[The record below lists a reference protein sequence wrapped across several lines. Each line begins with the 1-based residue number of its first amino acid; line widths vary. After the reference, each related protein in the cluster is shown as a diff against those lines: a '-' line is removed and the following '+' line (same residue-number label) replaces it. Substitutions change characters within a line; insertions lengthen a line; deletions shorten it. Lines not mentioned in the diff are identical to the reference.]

1 MTETVYRDPLT
12 SETSIHEMEYQLTRQ
27 IQLLSIHR
35 EKYDIVSMHK
45 LVRLMNR
52 IKRTKRELS
61 NV

>member
-1 MTETVYRDPLT
+1 MPETIYREPIMP
-12 SETSIHEMEYQLTRQ
+12 ETTIQEMENQLTRQ

-52 IKRTKRELS
+52 IKRTKRDLS

>member
-1 MTETVYRDPLT
+1 MHKTIYRDPIMP
-12 SETSIHEMEYQLTRQ
+12 ETTIQEMECQLTRQ

-52 IKRTKRELS
+52 IKRIKRDLS

>member
-1 MTETVYRDPLT
+1 MPETIYRDPIMP
-12 SETSIHEMEYQLTRQ
+12 ETTIQEMEYQLTRQ

-52 IKRTKRELS
+52 IKRTKRDSS

>member
-1 MTETVYRDPLT
+1 MHKTIYRDPIMP
-12 SETSIHEMEYQLTRQ
+12 ETTIHEMENLLTRQ

-52 IKRTKRELS
+52 IKRTKRDLS

>member
-1 MTETVYRDPLT
+1 MPETIYRDPIMP
-12 SETSIHEMEYQLTRQ
+12 ETTIQEMENQLTRQ

-52 IKRTKRELS
+52 IKRTKRDLS

>member
-1 MTETVYRDPLT
+1 MRKTIYRDPIMP
-12 SETSIHEMEYQLTRQ
+12 ETTIQEMENQLTRQ

-52 IKRTKRELS
+52 IKRTKRDLS